1 MKVSECKQI
10 FSMLSEYLD
19 EELPDDIC
27 RDIESHI
34 SACPPCIQF
43 VESLKKSVHL
53 CRSCG
58 SVDKPGPISQEG
70 RDELLKAYQEAVEA
84 RKRAQ
89 A

>member
-10 FSMLSEYLD
+10 FSMLSQYLD

-34 SACPPCIQF
+34 SGCPPCVKF

-53 CRSCG
+53 CRSCE
-58 SVDKPGPISQEG
+58 SVDEPQPLSKES
-70 RDELLKAYQEAVEA
+70 RDELLQAYQEAVKT